1 MEAVLF
7 YCLKLTGVSAVLFLY
22 YRLFLREKTFHRFNR
37 FYLLGAMIVS
47 MLLPLLKTSYFT
59 VEVGENMYSLVH
71 GVQRLQSV
79 TNAGTITNS
88 GMLTAVLAGIA
99 SFFTV
104 KFFLG
109 ILKIKSLKNRFPV
122 EKHEGIR
129 LYRTDLENAPFS
141 YFRNLFWK
149 NTIEMESVVGQQILK
164 HELVHIKQWHTCDKV
179 FTELVLSIFWFNPF
193 FYFLK
198 KELHLIHEYL
208 ADKEAV
214 AGTDAA
220 AFARMLLQSHFPG
233 YNLCT
238 ASPLLSSDLKKRV
251 YMLKKSKTK
260 FGYVRRLLLLP
271 VVLAL
276 IFAFVVNAQT
286 TELRK
291 VGSIL
296 MQHGSQD
303 INRLYPGTPAI
314 VSALSHTVAKTDK
327 LFPRKATVPVGGD
340 REQQQYEAGAAA
352 SDAKAAAEQA
362 ELIRNEAELIQSEA
376 ALVREAA
383 LMAREEAR
391 LIKEQSELNKT

>member
-149 NTIEMESVVGQQILK
+149 NTMEMESVVGQQVLK

-220 AFARMLLQSHFPG
+220 TFAHMLLQSHFPG

-260 FGYVRRLLLLP
+260 FSYVRRLLLLP
-271 VVLAL
+271 VVFAL
-276 IFAFVVNAQT
+276 LFVFLVNAQT
-286 TELRK
+286 TELRT

-296 MQHGSQD
+296 MQHGNQD
-303 INRLYPGTPAI
+303 INRSQPETPAT
-314 VSALSHTVAKTDK
+314 VSALSHTVGKTDK
-327 LFPRKATVPVGGD
+327 LFHRKAAVPGGEN
-340 REQQQYEAGAAA
+340 REQLYEAEAAA

-362 ELIRNEAELIQSEA
+362 ELMRNEAELIQNEA

-383 LMAREEAR
+383 LMGREEAR